1 MGSSNYEFRTCR
13 DQRWYFFSKL
23 SDQVFPIKQNDHQA
37 TLQFTSS
44 FSTTT
49 STVTRNSARTFG
61 LNKEAHVAEEAH
73 EHPNMYPLR

>member
-1 MGSSNYEFRTCR
+1 MNLGPAGTGGGTSSVSLVTR
-13 DQRWYFFSKL
+13 
-23 SDQVFPIKQNDHQA
+23 VFPIKQNDHQA